1 MTLTQIALQNLR
13 RRFGKTL
20 FLILTFLLVVGTIT
34 TLNIISSNM
43 KQDLQ
48 QSLSQ
53 YGANLIITPKSEHLA
68 LSYGGLAVSGVD
80 YEVKNLKAGI
90 VEKLGQAIAPGD
102 TVAPKIVGSAKG
114 TEQMFLIVGV
124 DFAKELQMKPW
135 WKIEGQVP
143 KAQGVVVG
151 SSLAAKNNLKI
162 GDPLKIGNQELKI
175 AGVMHETGGS
185 EDNAVFTDFKLARE
199 LTGIRNEWSLIELNV
214 AEPQKI
220 LPLITEELPEANIA
234 PVSQLVQS
242 TKENVD
248 RFSDFSVFISIFLVL
263 IGASVIIS
271 ALAGNVN
278 DRVRELGILRAIGF
292 RQSHILSLLG
302 REALILSFVGSL
314 LGYLLGIFLPFALGP
329 LLFQKTIPFEGHG
342 LLGMLCILGAM
353 SIGLLAM
360 IYPAWRVTKLDPQEA
375 LRFM

>member
-13 RRFGKTL
+13 RRLGKTL
-20 FLILTFLLVVGTIT
+20 FLIFTFLLVIGTIT

-53 YGANLIITPKSEHLA
+53 YGANIIITPKSEHLA

-80 YEVKNLKAGI
+80 YEVKNLEAGI
-90 VEKLGQAIAPGD
+90 TEKLKQIIAPGD
-102 TVAPKIVGSAKG
+102 VLAPKIVGSTKG

-124 DFAKELQMKPW
+124 DFARELQMKPW

-143 KAQGVVVG
+143 QAQEVVVG
-151 SSLAAKNNLKI
+151 SSLASENDFKI
-162 GDPLKIGNQELKI
+162 GDSLSLGNQELKI
-175 AGVMHETGGS
+175 AGVMQETGGS
-185 EDNAVFTDFKLARE
+185 EDNAIFTGFQLARD
-199 LTGIRNEWSLIELNV
+199 LTGIQSDWSMIELN
-214 AEPQKI
+214 AADPQKI
-220 LPLITEELPEANIA
+220 SPLITKELPEANIA
-234 PVSQLVQS
+234 QVSQLVQS
-242 TKENVD
+242 TQENVD
-248 RFSDFSVFISIFLVL
+248 RFSEFSVSISIILVI
-263 IGASVIIS
+263 IGAFVIIS

-278 DRVRELGILRAIGF
+278 DRVRELGIFRAIGF
-292 RQSHILSLLG
+292 RQFHILSLLG
-302 REALILSFVGSL
+302 KEALILSFIGSL

-329 LLFQKTIPFEGHG
+329 LLFQKTIPLEAHV
-342 LLGMLCILGAM
+342 LLGLLCILGAM
-353 SIGLLAM
+353 LIGLIAM